1 MICTM
6 RSIALALLLAWL
18 VPAQAALDIKEIAIG
33 SKEQDVKRQ
42 LPSANCKPLQWES
55 KAADRRCDDSRV
67 AFGGVEVQVTFYLK
81 KDVVEAF
88 DVRFNTRELDRFV
101 SFLKSRYGKP
111 ETETRETIAG
121 KGDKPREVY
130 KALWQN
136 GKQRAVL
143 TAQLEKRRATMLVS
157 RSDFEE
163 EIYRVR

>member
-1 MICTM
+1 MIGAM
-6 RSIALALLLAWL
+6 RNVALALLLAWL
-18 VPAQAALDIKEIAIG
+18 VPAQAALDIKDIAIG
-33 SKEQDVKRQ
+33 AKEQDVKRQ
-42 LPSANCKPLQWES
+42 LPSVNCKPLQWES

-81 KDVVEAF
+81 KGVVEAF

-101 SFLKSRYGKP
+101 SFLKSRYGNP

-157 RSDFEE
+157 RGDFEE

>member
-1 MICTM
+1 MIGAM
-6 RSIALALLLAWL
+6 RNIALALLLAWL
-18 VPAQAALDIKEIAIG
+18 VPAQAALDIKDIAIG
-33 SKEQDVKRQ
+33 AKEQDVKRQ
-42 LPSANCKPLQWES
+42 LPSVNCKPLQWES

-67 AFGGVEVQVTFYLK
+67 VLGGVEEQVTLYHK
-81 KDVVEAF
+81 KYVVDAF

-101 SFLKSRYGKP
+101 SFLKSRYGNP

-157 RSDFEE
+157 RGDFEE

>member
-1 MICTM
+1 MIGAM
-6 RSIALALLLAWL
+6 RNIALALLLAWL
-18 VPAQAALDIKEIAIG
+18 VPAQAALDIKDIAIG
-33 SKEQDVKRQ
+33 AKEQDVKRQ

-101 SFLKSRYGKP
+101 SFLKSRYGNP

-157 RSDFEE
+157 RGDFEE

>member
-1 MICTM
+1 MKRIA
-6 RSIALALLLAWL
+6 SVFLLVWGLPALAAY
-18 VPAQAALDIKEIAIG
+18 
-33 SKEQDVKRQ
+33 DVKNVNLGAKESELKRA
-42 LPSANCKPLQWES
+42 LPSAHCKPLEWKS

-101 SFLKSRYGKP
+101 SFLKSRYGNP

-157 RSDFEE
+157 RGDFEE

>member
-1 MICTM
+1 MIGAM
-6 RSIALALLLAWL
+6 RNIALALLLAWL
-18 VPAQAALDIKEIAIG
+18 VPAQAALDIKDIAIG
-33 SKEQDVKRQ
+33 AKEQDVKRQ

-67 AFGGVEVQVTFYLK
+67 VFGGVEVQVTFYLK

-157 RSDFEE
+157 RGDFEE

>member
-1 MICTM
+1 M
-6 RSIALALLLAWL
+6 
-18 VPAQAALDIKEIAIG
+18 
-33 SKEQDVKRQ
+33 
-42 LPSANCKPLQWES
+42 
-55 KAADRRCDDSRV
+55 
-67 AFGGVEVQVTFYLK
+67 
-81 KDVVEAF
+81 
-88 DVRFNTRELDRFV
+88 RFNTRELDRFV

-157 RSDFEE
+157 RGNFEE

>member
-1 MICTM
+1 MIRTM

-18 VPAQAALDIKEIAIG
+18 VPAQAALDIKDIAIG
-33 SKEQDVKRQ
+33 AKEQDVKRQ
-42 LPSANCKPLQWES
+42 LPSANCKALQWES

-67 AFGGVEVQVTFYLK
+67 VFGGVEVQVTFYLK

-121 KGDKPREVY
+121 KGEKPREVY

-143 TAQLEKRRATMLVS
+143 VAQLEKRRATMLVS
-157 RSDFEE
+157 RGDFEE
-163 EIYRVR
+163 EIYRVQ

>member
-1 MICTM
+1 MKKLLLI
-6 RSIALALLLAWL
+6 LALLTAA
-18 VPAQAALDIKEIAIG
+18 PAHAAYDVKDIALGAHESDIKG
-33 SKEQDVKRQ
+33 KF
-42 LPSANCKPLQWES
+42 PSAHCKQLEWKS

-67 AFGGVEVQVTFYLK
+67 VFGGVEVQVTFYLK

-101 SFLKSRYGKP
+101 SFLKSRYGNP

-157 RSDFEE
+157 RGDFEE

>member
-1 MICTM
+1 MIRTM
-6 RSIALALLLAWL
+6 RDIGLALLLACA
-18 VPAQAALDIKEIAIG
+18 VPAHAALDIRDIAIG
-33 SKEQDVKRQ
+33 AKEQDVKRQ
-42 LPSANCKPLQWES
+42 LPSAHCKPLQWES

-81 KDVVEAF
+81 KDAVEAF
-88 DVRFNTRELDRFV
+88 DVRFDTRELDRFV
-101 SFLKSRYGKP
+101 KFLKSRYGRP
-111 ETETRETIAG
+111 ESETRESIER

-143 TAQLEKRRATMLVS
+143 TAQLEKRRASMLVS
-157 RSDFEE
+157 RGDFEE